1 LLRAC
6 ALQYGKSWDKSLSY
20 AEFSYNNRYQESLK
34 MVPNEML
41 YGLRCRT
48 PFFLVKVENGRFL
61 DPTFY
66 KGPRS
71 GFVWLGKTYEL
82 RNEGIRAMPIIVE
95 DN

>member
-1 LLRAC
+1 
-6 ALQYGKSWDKSLSY
+6 
-20 AEFSYNNRYQESLK
+20 
-34 MVPNEML
+34 
-41 YGLRCRT
+41 
-48 PFFLVKVENGRFL
+48 VKLENGRFL

-95 DN
+95 DNCALKLEIMFISRYHL